1 MLYSRLS
8 DVKINN
14 TCIVPLKK
22 KKKASKQQQQQ
33 QQKNEQ
39 NYKIVLVWV
48 IDIRP
53 LAPLVSCINI
63 RRVQLQK
70 TVSLNL
76 NGSRTIKFSVL

>member
-14 TCIVPLKK
+14 TYIAPLKK
-22 KKKASKQQQQQ
+22 KKKNIQASRQQQQQ
-33 QQKNEQ
+33 QQDEK

-53 LAPLVSCINI
+53 LASTCFLYFYS
-63 RRVQLQK
+63 
-70 TVSLNL
+70 S
-76 NGSRTIKFSVL
+76 GSTTENRQFEFKR

>member
-22 KKKASKQQQQQ
+22 KEKKNIQASRQQQQQ
-33 QQKNEQ
+33 QQNEL

-53 LAPLVSCINI
+53 LASTCFLYFYS
-63 RRVQLQK
+63 
-70 TVSLNL
+70 S
-76 NGSRTIKFSVL
+76 GSTTENRQFEFKR

>member
-22 KKKASKQQQQQ
+22 KKKNIQASKQQQQQ
-33 QQKNEQ
+33 NEQ

-53 LAPLVSCINI
+53 LASTCFLYFYS
-63 RRVQLQK
+63 
-70 TVSLNL
+70 S
-76 NGSRTIKFSVL
+76 GSTTENRQFEFKR

>member
-22 KKKASKQQQQQ
+22 KEKKNIQASRQQQQQ
-33 QQKNEQ
+33 QQNEQ

-53 LAPLVSCINI
+53 LASTC
-63 RRVQLQK
+63 
-70 TVSLNL
+70 SLYFYSS
-76 NGSRTIKFSVL
+76 GSTTENRQFEFKR

>member
-14 TCIVPLKK
+14 TYIAPLKK
-22 KKKASKQQQQQ
+22 KEKNIQASRQQQQQ
-33 QQKNEQ
+33 QNEQ

-53 LAPLVSCINI
+53 LASTCFLYFYS
-63 RRVQLQK
+63 
-70 TVSLNL
+70 S
-76 NGSRTIKFSVL
+76 GSTTENRQFEFKR

>member
-22 KKKASKQQQQQ
+22 KKKNIQASRQQQHQQQQQ
-33 QQKNEQ
+33 QNEQ
-39 NYKIVLVWV
+39 NYKIALVWV

-53 LAPLVSCINI
+53 LASTCFLYFYSP
-63 RRVQLQK
+63 
-70 TVSLNL
+70 
-76 NGSRTIKFSVL
+76 GSTTENRQFQFKR